1 MSPLDRTLTLRLDG
15 QSGTEVETAVKLRAE
30 DLRVSALEF
39 INRHLV
45 VSVDQMLR
53 LQRERDEK

>member
-1 MSPLDRTLTLRLDG
+1 MGPLDRTLTLRLEG
-15 QSGTEVETAVKLRAE
+15 QNGSEVETTVKLRAE

-39 INRHLV
+39 INRHMV

-53 LQRERDEK
+53 IQRERDEK